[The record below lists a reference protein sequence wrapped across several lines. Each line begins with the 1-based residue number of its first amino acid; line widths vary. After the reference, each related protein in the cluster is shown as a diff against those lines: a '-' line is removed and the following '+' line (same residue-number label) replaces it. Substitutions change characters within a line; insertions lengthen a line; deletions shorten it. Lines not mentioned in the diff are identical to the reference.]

1 MQILG
6 LYTNGTLRNILKTL
20 KELHDVQLFLPI
32 VLTLERESFI
42 SVTDHIGIFPAFYSV
57 DRCAT
62 IHQVLAQSFCKDQG
76 NTMVTKVEN
85 IAQLS
90 IDLIDPSD
98 MPSIYALAKDM
109 AVSFPQIGWLNVRFN
124 RRCEIVSLIL
134 TVTITL
140 PYLKGIRII
149 SQHRSLKKNFLS
161 SPSCVGYSNMT
172 GSQYDD
178 LNIPED
184 G

>member
-76 NTMVTKVEN
+76 KYMVAKADN
-85 IAQLS
+85 ITQLS
-90 IDLIDPSD
+90 IYLIDSSD
-98 MPSIYALAKDM
+98 MPSIDALAKDM
-109 AVSFPQIGWLNVRFN
+109 AVCFPQIDWLNLWFEH
-124 RRCEIVSLIL
+124 RCGIVSFLL
-134 TVTITL
+134 TV
-140 PYLKGIRII
+140 
-149 SQHRSLKKNFLS
+149 
-161 SPSCVGYSNMT
+161 
-172 GSQYDD
+172 DD
-178 LNIPED
+178 
-184 G
+184 